1 MDIVLEF
8 VDTFIADHAYAY
20 LFPIGYSNKPDV
32 NASAQVIAPC
42 VWQPATK
49 FLNVRPSEAAY
60 MSSIARDNL
69 YRQLLTIFLT
79 TWQVFYK

>member
-1 MDIVLEF
+1 MEIALEF

-32 NASAQVIAPC
+32 NASAQVNAPH

-49 FLNVRPSEAAY
+49 LSNARPSEAAY
-60 MSSIARDNL
+60 MSSITRDNL
-69 YRQLLTIFLT
+69 YRKLLTIFLT